1 MEKKQVT
8 IEGPINVSGLRIT
21 SVAEITT
28 YGWQNEERLS
38 FMGLKK
44 PLYILIS
51 DGKSALKVFTAT
63 GQESSLG
70 QILLDYPELRETFNK
85 TPDINDAS
93 Q

>member
-8 IEGPINVSGLRIT
+8 IEGPINVSGVRIT
-21 SVAEITT
+21 AVDETST
-28 YGWQNEERLS
+28 YGWQNDERLS

-51 DGKSALKVFTAT
+51 DGKSALKVVKST

-85 TPDINDAS
+85 TPGINDAS
-93 Q
+93 R